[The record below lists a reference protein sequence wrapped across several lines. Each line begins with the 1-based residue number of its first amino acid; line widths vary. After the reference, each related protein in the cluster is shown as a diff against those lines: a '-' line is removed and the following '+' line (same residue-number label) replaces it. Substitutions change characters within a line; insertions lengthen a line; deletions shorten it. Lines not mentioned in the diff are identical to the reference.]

1 MKIRFEKAKML
12 EKLVRAMGA
21 VSSKNT
27 HPFTEGVLL
36 ETAGNRLKL
45 STYDME
51 KSVRSSIEAEI
62 LIEGGCVINA
72 QRLLSIVRIL
82 PENEITMTVDDE
94 LLVTIQSGRSSFSL
108 HALAAKDFPQMPVI
122 VGRESFTMEQCVL
135 KKMLAKTA
143 HSIAQIDQRPVLC
156 GAFFKLDLVDIKSS
170 RFVGWWN
177 FRMVLA
183 LDDEFWRAFV
193 NTIIFSV
200 VTVFLLMVVT
210 VLMASWL
217 SKNTKIHNLAQT
229 MIFTPHISSMVA
241 VGILWVLMLDPQGII
256 NQFLAIFGIQG
267 PNWLMNARTSLLSVA
282 LVTVW
287 KSIGYYCLIIIAGL
301 QSLPKDVYEAAR
313 LDKASRWTILRRIT
327 LPLMTP
333 TLSFVFIMKFI
344 NAFKSFSA
352 IDVMTQ
358 GGPQGSSMVLGYW
371 IYNAGRV
378 KFNYGFAMVGAI
390 VLTALV
396 AVFTLLANKGFRKED

>member
-1 MKIRFEKAKML
+1 MQNLREIGSRYNELQDALDARKAALRESRSKEERRVLRQDAAEKRSELRRFKASLSGEALRAYKDYRAIRREIRHC
-12 EKLVRAMGA
+12 E
-21 VSSKNT
+21 
-27 HPFTEGVLL
+27 
-36 ETAGNRLKL
+36 RLKRCDKVESRIFHKVNPAYIYIFPAAFHAIFFTL
-45 STYDME
+45 MPF
-51 KSVRSSIEAEI
+51 
-62 LIEGGCVINA
+62 LFM
-72 QRLLSIVRIL
+72 IV
-82 PENEITMTVDDE
+82 
-94 LLVTIQSGRSSFSL
+94 
-108 HALAAKDFPQMPVI
+108 
-122 VGRESFTMEQCVL
+122 
-135 KKMLAKTA
+135 
-143 HSIAQIDQRPVLC
+143 
-156 GAFFKLDLVDIKSS
+156 GAFFKLDLVDVKSS
-170 RFVGWWN
+170 KFVGWWN
-177 FRMVLA
+177 FKMVLV
-183 LDDEFWRAFV
+183 LDNEFWRAFV
-193 NTIIFSV
+193 NTIIFAI

-210 VLMASWL
+210 VLMSSWL

-256 NQFLAIFGIQG
+256 NQILAIFGIKG
-267 PNWLMNARTSLLSVA
+267 PNWLMDSRTSLFSVA

-301 QSLPKDVYEAAR
+301 QSLPKDVYEAAK
-313 LDKASRWTILRRIT
+313 LDKASKWTILRRIT
-327 LPLMTP
+327 LPLLTP

-390 VLTALV
+390 ILTAMV

>member
-1 MKIRFEKAKML
+1 MQNLRDIGSRYNELQDALDARKAALRESRSKEERRVLRQDAAEKRSELRRFKASLSGEALRAYKDYRAIRREIRHC
-12 EKLVRAMGA
+12 E
-21 VSSKNT
+21 
-27 HPFTEGVLL
+27 
-36 ETAGNRLKL
+36 RLKRCDKVESRIFHKVNPAYIYIFPAAFHAIFFTL
-45 STYDME
+45 MPF
-51 KSVRSSIEAEI
+51 
-62 LIEGGCVINA
+62 LFM
-72 QRLLSIVRIL
+72 IV
-82 PENEITMTVDDE
+82 
-94 LLVTIQSGRSSFSL
+94 
-108 HALAAKDFPQMPVI
+108 
-122 VGRESFTMEQCVL
+122 
-135 KKMLAKTA
+135 
-143 HSIAQIDQRPVLC
+143 

-170 RFVGWWN
+170 KFVGWWN
-177 FRMVLA
+177 FKMVLV
-183 LDDEFWRAFV
+183 LDTEFWRAFV
-193 NTIIFSV
+193 NTIIFAI

-210 VLMASWL
+210 VLMSSWL

-256 NQFLAIFGIQG
+256 NQILAIFGIKG
-267 PNWLMNARTSLLSVA
+267 PNWLMDSRTSLFSVA

-301 QSLPKDVYEAAR
+301 QSLPKDVYEAAK
-313 LDKASRWTILRRIT
+313 LDKASKWTILRKIT
-327 LPLMTP
+327 LPLLTP

-390 VLTALV
+390 ILTAMV

>member
-1 MKIRFEKAKML
+1 MQNLREIGSRYNELQDALDARKAALRESRSKEERRVLRQDAAEKRSELRRFKASLSGEALRAYKDYRAIRREIRHC
-12 EKLVRAMGA
+12 E
-21 VSSKNT
+21 
-27 HPFTEGVLL
+27 
-36 ETAGNRLKL
+36 RLKRCDKVE
-45 STYDME
+45 S
-51 KSVRSSIEAEI
+51 
-62 LIEGGCVINA
+62 
-72 QRLLSIVRIL
+72 RIFHKVN
-82 PENEITMTVDDE
+82 PAYIY
-94 LLVTIQSGRSSFSL
+94 IFPAAL
-108 HALAAKDFPQMPVI
+108 HAIFFTLMPFLFMI
-122 VGRESFTMEQCVL
+122 V
-135 KKMLAKTA
+135 
-143 HSIAQIDQRPVLC
+143 

-170 RFVGWWN
+170 KFVGWWN
-177 FRMVLA
+177 FKMVLV
-183 LDDEFWRAFV
+183 LDNEFWRAFV
-193 NTIIFSV
+193 NTIIFAI

-210 VLMASWL
+210 VLMSSWL

-256 NQFLAIFGIQG
+256 NQILAIFGIKG
-267 PNWLMNARTSLLSVA
+267 PNWLMDSRTSLFSVA

-301 QSLPKDVYEAAR
+301 QSLPKDVYEAAM
-313 LDKASRWTILRRIT
+313 LDKAGKWTILRKIT
-327 LPLMTP
+327 LPLLTP

-390 VLTALV
+390 ILTAMV

>member
-1 MKIRFEKAKML
+1 MQNLRDIGSRYNELQDALDARKAALRESRSNEERRVLRQDAAEKRSELRRFKASLSGEALRAYKDYRAIRREIRHC
-12 EKLVRAMGA
+12 E
-21 VSSKNT
+21 
-27 HPFTEGVLL
+27 
-36 ETAGNRLKL
+36 RLKRCDKVESRIFHKVNPAYIYIFPAAFHAIFFTL
-45 STYDME
+45 MPF
-51 KSVRSSIEAEI
+51 
-62 LIEGGCVINA
+62 LFM
-72 QRLLSIVRIL
+72 IV
-82 PENEITMTVDDE
+82 
-94 LLVTIQSGRSSFSL
+94 
-108 HALAAKDFPQMPVI
+108 
-122 VGRESFTMEQCVL
+122 
-135 KKMLAKTA
+135 
-143 HSIAQIDQRPVLC
+143 

-170 RFVGWWN
+170 KFVGWWN
-177 FRMVLA
+177 FKMVLV
-183 LDDEFWRAFV
+183 LDNEFWKAFV
-193 NTIIFSV
+193 NTIIFAI

-210 VLMASWL
+210 VLMSSWL

-256 NQFLAIFGIQG
+256 NQILAIFGIKG
-267 PNWLMNARTSLLSVA
+267 PNWLMDSRTSLFSVA

-301 QSLPKDVYEAAR
+301 QSLPKDVYEAAK
-313 LDKASRWTILRRIT
+313 LDKASKWTILRKIT
-327 LPLMTP
+327 LPLLTP

-390 VLTALV
+390 ILTAMV

>member
-1 MKIRFEKAKML
+1 MQNLRDIGSRYNELQDALDAQKAALRESRSKEERRVLRQDAAEKRSELRRFKASLSGEALRAYKDYRAIRREIRHC
-12 EKLVRAMGA
+12 E
-21 VSSKNT
+21 
-27 HPFTEGVLL
+27 
-36 ETAGNRLKL
+36 RLKRCDKVESRIFHKVNPAYIYIFPAAFHAIFFTL
-45 STYDME
+45 MPF
-51 KSVRSSIEAEI
+51 
-62 LIEGGCVINA
+62 LFM
-72 QRLLSIVRIL
+72 IV
-82 PENEITMTVDDE
+82 
-94 LLVTIQSGRSSFSL
+94 
-108 HALAAKDFPQMPVI
+108 
-122 VGRESFTMEQCVL
+122 
-135 KKMLAKTA
+135 
-143 HSIAQIDQRPVLC
+143 

-170 RFVGWWN
+170 KFVGWWN
-177 FRMVLA
+177 FKMVLV
-183 LDDEFWRAFV
+183 LDNEFWRAFV
-193 NTIIFSV
+193 NTIIFAI

-210 VLMASWL
+210 VLMSSWL

-256 NQFLAIFGIQG
+256 NQILAIFGIKG
-267 PNWLMNARTSLLSVA
+267 PNWLMDSRTSLFSVA

-301 QSLPKDVYEAAR
+301 QSLPKDVYEAAK
-313 LDKASRWTILRRIT
+313 LDKASKWTILRKIT
-327 LPLMTP
+327 LPLLTP
-333 TLSFVFIMKFI
+333 TLSFVFIMKFF

-390 VLTALV
+390 ILTAMV

>member
-1 MKIRFEKAKML
+1 MQNLREIGSRYNELQDALDAQKA
-12 EKLVRAMGA
+12 A
-21 VSSKNT
+21 
-27 HPFTEGVLL
+27 LL
-36 ETAGNRLKL
+36 ESRSKEERRVLRQSVAEKRSELRRFKASLSGEALRAYKDYRAIRREIRHCERLKRCDRVESRIFHKVNPAYIYIFPAAFHAIFFTL
-45 STYDME
+45 MPF
-51 KSVRSSIEAEI
+51 
-62 LIEGGCVINA
+62 LFM
-72 QRLLSIVRIL
+72 IV
-82 PENEITMTVDDE
+82 
-94 LLVTIQSGRSSFSL
+94 
-108 HALAAKDFPQMPVI
+108 
-122 VGRESFTMEQCVL
+122 
-135 KKMLAKTA
+135 
-143 HSIAQIDQRPVLC
+143 

-170 RFVGWWN
+170 KFVGWWN
-177 FRMVLA
+177 FKMVLV

-193 NTIIFSV
+193 NTIIFAI

-210 VLMASWL
+210 VLMSSWL

-256 NQFLAIFGIQG
+256 NQILAIFGIKG
-267 PNWLMNARTSLLSVA
+267 PNWLMDSRTSLFSVA

-287 KSIGYYCLIIIAGL
+287 KSIGYYCLIIIAGI
-301 QSLPKDVYEAAR
+301 QSLPKDVYEAAK
-313 LDKASRWTILRRIT
+313 LDKASKWTILRKIT
-327 LPLMTP
+327 LPLLTP

-390 VLTALV
+390 ILTAMV

>member
-1 MKIRFEKAKML
+1 MQNLREIGSRYNELQDALDARKAALRESRSKEERRGLRQDAAEKRSELKRFKASLSGEALRAYKDYRAIRREIRHC
-12 EKLVRAMGA
+12 E
-21 VSSKNT
+21 
-27 HPFTEGVLL
+27 
-36 ETAGNRLKL
+36 RLKRCDKVESRIFHKVNPAYIYIFPAAFHAIFFTL
-45 STYDME
+45 MPF
-51 KSVRSSIEAEI
+51 
-62 LIEGGCVINA
+62 LFM
-72 QRLLSIVRIL
+72 IV
-82 PENEITMTVDDE
+82 
-94 LLVTIQSGRSSFSL
+94 
-108 HALAAKDFPQMPVI
+108 
-122 VGRESFTMEQCVL
+122 
-135 KKMLAKTA
+135 
-143 HSIAQIDQRPVLC
+143 

-170 RFVGWWN
+170 KFVGWWN
-177 FRMVLA
+177 FKMVLV
-183 LDDEFWRAFV
+183 LDNEFWRAFV
-193 NTIIFSV
+193 NTIIFAI

-210 VLMASWL
+210 VLMSSWL

-256 NQFLAIFGIQG
+256 NQILAIFGIKG
-267 PNWLMNARTSLLSVA
+267 PNWLMDSRTSLFSVA

-301 QSLPKDVYEAAR
+301 QSLPKDVYEAAK
-313 LDKASRWTILRRIT
+313 LDKASKWTILRKIT
-327 LPLMTP
+327 LPLLTP

-390 VLTALV
+390 ILTAMV

>member
-1 MKIRFEKAKML
+1 MQNLRDIGSRYNELQDALDARKAALRESRSKEERRLLRQDAAEKRSELRRFKASLSGEALRAYKDYQAIRREIRHC
-12 EKLVRAMGA
+12 E
-21 VSSKNT
+21 
-27 HPFTEGVLL
+27 
-36 ETAGNRLKL
+36 RLKRCDKVESRIFHKVNPAYIYIFPAAFHAIFFTL
-45 STYDME
+45 MPF
-51 KSVRSSIEAEI
+51 
-62 LIEGGCVINA
+62 LFM
-72 QRLLSIVRIL
+72 IV
-82 PENEITMTVDDE
+82 
-94 LLVTIQSGRSSFSL
+94 
-108 HALAAKDFPQMPVI
+108 
-122 VGRESFTMEQCVL
+122 
-135 KKMLAKTA
+135 
-143 HSIAQIDQRPVLC
+143 

-170 RFVGWWN
+170 KCVGWWN
-177 FRMVLA
+177 FKMVLV
-183 LDDEFWRAFV
+183 LDNEFWKAFV
-193 NTIIFSV
+193 NTIIFAI

-210 VLMASWL
+210 VLMSSWL

-256 NQFLAIFGIQG
+256 NQILAIFGIKG
-267 PNWLMNARTSLLSVA
+267 PNWLMDSKTSLFSVA

-301 QSLPKDVYEAAR
+301 QSLPKDVYEAAK
-313 LDKASRWTILRRIT
+313 LDKASKWTILRKIT
-327 LPLMTP
+327 LPLLTP

-390 VLTALV
+390 ILTAMV

>member
-1 MKIRFEKAKML
+1 MQNLREIGSRYNELQDALDAQKAAL
-12 EKLVRAMGA
+12 RES
-21 VSSKNT
+21 SSKEERRILRQDAAEKRSELRRFKASLSGEALRAYKDYRAIRREIR
-27 HPFTEGVLL
+27 HCE
-36 ETAGNRLKL
+36 RLKRC
-45 STYDME
+45 D
-51 KSVRSSIEAEI
+51 KAESRI
-62 LIEGGCVINA
+62 FHKVNPAYIYIFPAAFHAIFFTLMPF
-72 QRLLSIVRIL
+72 LFMIV
-82 PENEITMTVDDE
+82 
-94 LLVTIQSGRSSFSL
+94 
-108 HALAAKDFPQMPVI
+108 
-122 VGRESFTMEQCVL
+122 
-135 KKMLAKTA
+135 
-143 HSIAQIDQRPVLC
+143 

-170 RFVGWWN
+170 KFVGWWN
-177 FRMVLA
+177 FKMVLV
-183 LDDEFWRAFV
+183 LDNEFWRAFV
-193 NTIIFSV
+193 NTIIFAI

-256 NQFLAIFGIQG
+256 NQILAIFGIKG
-267 PNWLMNARTSLLSVA
+267 PNWLMDSRTSLFSVA

-301 QSLPKDVYEAAR
+301 QSLPKDVYEAAK
-313 LDKASRWTILRRIT
+313 LDKASKWTILRKIT
-327 LPLMTP
+327 LPLLTP
-333 TLSFVFIMKFI
+333 TLSFVFVMKFI

-390 VLTALV
+390 ILTAMV
-396 AVFTLLANKGFRKED
+396 AVFTMLANKGFRKED

>member
-1 MKIRFEKAKML
+1 MDAHREG
-12 EKLVRAMGA
+12 LVQRA
-21 VSSKNT
+21 
-27 HPFTEGVLL
+27 
-36 ETAGNRLKL
+36 
-45 STYDME
+45 
-51 KSVRSSIEAEI
+51 
-62 LIEGGCVINA
+62 
-72 QRLLSIVRIL
+72 
-82 PENEITMTVDDE
+82 
-94 LLVTIQSGRSSFSL
+94 
-108 HALAAKDFPQMPVI
+108 
-122 VGRESFTMEQCVL
+122 
-135 KKMLAKTA
+135 
-143 HSIAQIDQRPVLC
+143 
-156 GAFFKLDLVDIKSS
+156 
-170 RFVGWWN
+170 
-177 FRMVLA
+177 LA

-301 QSLPKDVYEAAR
+301 QSLPRDVYEAAR

>member
-1 MKIRFEKAKML
+1 MQNLRDIGSRYNELQDALDAQKAALRESRSKEERRVLRQDAAEKRSELRRFKASLSGEALRAYKDYRAIRREIRHC
-12 EKLVRAMGA
+12 E
-21 VSSKNT
+21 
-27 HPFTEGVLL
+27 
-36 ETAGNRLKL
+36 RLKRCDKVESRIFHKVNPAYIYIFPAAFHAIFFTL
-45 STYDME
+45 MPF
-51 KSVRSSIEAEI
+51 
-62 LIEGGCVINA
+62 LFM
-72 QRLLSIVRIL
+72 IV
-82 PENEITMTVDDE
+82 
-94 LLVTIQSGRSSFSL
+94 
-108 HALAAKDFPQMPVI
+108 
-122 VGRESFTMEQCVL
+122 
-135 KKMLAKTA
+135 
-143 HSIAQIDQRPVLC
+143 

-170 RFVGWWN
+170 KFVGWWN
-177 FRMVLA
+177 FKMVLV
-183 LDDEFWRAFV
+183 LDNEFWRAFV
-193 NTIIFSV
+193 NTIIFAI

-210 VLMASWL
+210 VLMSSWL

-256 NQFLAIFGIQG
+256 NQILAIFGIKG
-267 PNWLMNARTSLLSVA
+267 PNWLMDSRTSLFSVA

-301 QSLPKDVYEAAR
+301 QSPPKDVYEAAK
-313 LDKASRWTILRRIT
+313 LDKASKWTILRKIT
-327 LPLMTP
+327 LPLLTP

-390 VLTALV
+390 ILTAMV

>member
-1 MKIRFEKAKML
+1 MQNLREIGSRYNELQDALDAQKAALRESRSKEERRILRQGAAEKRSELRRFKASLSGEALRAYKDYRAIRREIRHC
-12 EKLVRAMGA
+12 E
-21 VSSKNT
+21 
-27 HPFTEGVLL
+27 
-36 ETAGNRLKL
+36 RLKRCDKVESRIFHKVNPAYIYIFPAAFHAIFFTL
-45 STYDME
+45 MPF
-51 KSVRSSIEAEI
+51 
-62 LIEGGCVINA
+62 LFM
-72 QRLLSIVRIL
+72 IV
-82 PENEITMTVDDE
+82 
-94 LLVTIQSGRSSFSL
+94 
-108 HALAAKDFPQMPVI
+108 
-122 VGRESFTMEQCVL
+122 
-135 KKMLAKTA
+135 
-143 HSIAQIDQRPVLC
+143 

-170 RFVGWWN
+170 KFVGWWN
-177 FRMVLA
+177 FKMVLV
-183 LDDEFWRAFV
+183 LDNEFWRAFV
-193 NTIIFSV
+193 NTIIFAI

-256 NQFLAIFGIQG
+256 NQILAIFGIKG
-267 PNWLMNARTSLLSVA
+267 PNWLMDSRTSLFSVA

-301 QSLPKDVYEAAR
+301 QSLPKDVYEAAK
-313 LDKASRWTILRRIT
+313 LDKASKWTILRKIT
-327 LPLMTP
+327 LPLLTP
-333 TLSFVFIMKFI
+333 TLSFVFVMKFI

-390 VLTALV
+390 ILTAMV

>member
-1 MKIRFEKAKML
+1 MQNLREIGSRYNGLQDALDAQKAAL
-12 EKLVRAMGA
+12 RGARDPQERRALRRSA
-21 VSSKNT
+21 A
-27 HPFTEGVLL
+27 
-36 ETAGNRLKL
+36 ETRRELKRLKASL
-45 STYDME
+45 SGEALQAYRDYRAIRRDIRRCDRLKRYDWVE
-51 KSVRSSIEAEI
+51 SRIFRKVNPAYIY
-62 LIEGGCVINA
+62 
-72 QRLLSIVRIL
+72 IL
-82 PENEITMTVDDE
+82 PAA
-94 LLVTIQSGRSSFSL
+94 F
-108 HALAAKDFPQMPVI
+108 HAVFFTLMPFLFMI
-122 VGRESFTMEQCVL
+122 V
-135 KKMLAKTA
+135 
-143 HSIAQIDQRPVLC
+143 

-301 QSLPKDVYEAAR
+301 QSLPRDVYEAAR
-313 LDKASRWTILRRIT
+313 LDKASRWTILRKIT

-390 VLTALV
+390 VLTVLV

>member
-1 MKIRFEKAKML
+1 MQNLREIGSRYNELQDALDAQKAALRESRSKEERRVLRQDAAEKRSELRRFKASLSGEALRAYKDYRAIRREIRHC
-12 EKLVRAMGA
+12 E
-21 VSSKNT
+21 
-27 HPFTEGVLL
+27 
-36 ETAGNRLKL
+36 RLKRCDKVESRIFHKVNPAYIYIFPAAFHAIFFTL
-45 STYDME
+45 MPF
-51 KSVRSSIEAEI
+51 
-62 LIEGGCVINA
+62 LFM
-72 QRLLSIVRIL
+72 IV
-82 PENEITMTVDDE
+82 
-94 LLVTIQSGRSSFSL
+94 
-108 HALAAKDFPQMPVI
+108 
-122 VGRESFTMEQCVL
+122 
-135 KKMLAKTA
+135 
-143 HSIAQIDQRPVLC
+143 

-170 RFVGWWN
+170 KFVGWWN
-177 FRMVLA
+177 FKMVLV
-183 LDDEFWRAFV
+183 LDNEFWRAFV
-193 NTIIFSV
+193 NTIIFAI
-200 VTVFLLMVVT
+200 VTVFLLMAVT
-210 VLMASWL
+210 VLMSSWL

-256 NQFLAIFGIQG
+256 NQILAIFGIKG
-267 PNWLMNARTSLLSVA
+267 PNWLMDSRTSLFSVA

-301 QSLPKDVYEAAR
+301 QSLPKDVYEAAK
-313 LDKASRWTILRRIT
+313 LDKASKWTILRKIT
-327 LPLMTP
+327 LPLLTP

-390 VLTALV
+390 ILTAMV

>member
-1 MKIRFEKAKML
+1 MQNLREIGSRYNELQDALDAQKA
-12 EKLVRAMGA
+12 A
-21 VSSKNT
+21 
-27 HPFTEGVLL
+27 LL
-36 ETAGNRLKL
+36 ESRSKEERRVLRQSVAEKRSELRRFKASLSGEALRAYRDYRAIRREIRHCERLKRCDRVESRIFHKVNPAYIYIFPAAFHAIFFTL
-45 STYDME
+45 MPF
-51 KSVRSSIEAEI
+51 
-62 LIEGGCVINA
+62 LFM
-72 QRLLSIVRIL
+72 IV
-82 PENEITMTVDDE
+82 
-94 LLVTIQSGRSSFSL
+94 
-108 HALAAKDFPQMPVI
+108 
-122 VGRESFTMEQCVL
+122 
-135 KKMLAKTA
+135 
-143 HSIAQIDQRPVLC
+143 

-170 RFVGWWN
+170 KFVGWWN
-177 FRMVLA
+177 FKMVLV

-193 NTIIFSV
+193 NTIIFAI

-210 VLMASWL
+210 VLMSSWL

-256 NQFLAIFGIQG
+256 NQILAIFGIKG
-267 PNWLMNARTSLLSVA
+267 PNWLMDSRTSLFSVA

-301 QSLPKDVYEAAR
+301 QSLPKDVYEAAK
-313 LDKASRWTILRRIT
+313 LDKASKWTILRKIT
-327 LPLMTP
+327 LPLLTP

-390 VLTALV
+390 ILTAMV